1 MTDISFDKQDQLDT
15 VQAGLLPGEV
25 AIAIYDSRS
34 SGVGFVGLTDGRVIL
49 NDNSFVGG
57 KSALTSLPYRC
68 IQNIS
73 YLADKSMWGKFAS
86 SSVVSI
92 NPNVS
97 DSQFG
102 DLVSVRPTDV
112 AVQLWHFLE
121 RSGDFRQSRPDQRGP
136 SGASLVNIPVRVPR
150 LTPTRTRAGRARSWT
165 GSGDSPEH
173 SRGGRAYSDSYLN
186 DSWILVR

>member
-1 MTDISFDKQDQLDT
+1 MTGTCFDKHQLDT

-34 SGVGFVGLTDGRVIL
+34 LGVGFGGLTNGRVIL
-49 NDNSFVGG
+49 KDNSFVGG

-102 DLVSVRPTDV
+102 DLVSVRPNRRCCPAV
-112 AVQLWHFLE
+112 ALSRTVRRLSSVTTRPAKTVRGLAGQHPSQGAPSDTNPDMS
-121 RSGDFRQSRPDQRGP
+121 RSRPVMDREW
-136 SGASLVNIPVRVPR
+136 R
-150 LTPTRTRAGRARSWT
+150 
-165 GSGDSPEH
+165 
-173 SRGGRAYSDSYLN
+173 
-186 DSWILVR
+186 